1 MKQDPKNKRKK
12 DLEKR
17 VKELQKS
24 EQQLDDD
31 ENPETDIKPLMK
43 NKGGRPLADVDPDRV
58 FELAAKGLTPDFI
71 AIALGIS
78 KSTLYARFS
87 YELQH
92 GKAARFAPVL
102 EINYKKALRGED
114 KAIDREFKL
123 AGVDKGDQPS
133 VNINIGNSASEVDDD
148 ELLNIIEGEE
158 E

>member
-1 MKQDPKNKRKK
+1 MYTNITVKNFRKAENRMKQDPKNKRKK

-78 KSTLYARFS
+78 KSTFVVT
-87 YELQH
+87 
-92 GKAARFAPVL
+92 F
-102 EINYKKALRGED
+102 I
-114 KAIDREFKL
+114 KL
-123 AGVDKGDQPS
+123 S
-133 VNINIGNSASEVDDD
+133 N
-148 ELLNIIEGEE
+148 
-158 E
+158 